1 MFRQVT
7 NSEAICDSEIA
18 AYNNCF
24 NSNLDSCYTA
34 ACYEE
39 VLDLDTLTTQS
50 TCARA
55 VGELCDSYT
64 CCSECAEVGAA
75 VVDCSADYDG
85 CPQRCSGAGSM
96 VILGG
101 LVFVMAS
108 TLLVA

>member
-1 MFRQVT
+1 MT

-24 NSNLDSCYTA
+24 DSNLGACFTP

-39 VLDLDTLTTQS
+39 VLDLDTINTQT

-55 VGELCDSYT
+55 IGELCDSYT
-64 CCSECAEVGAA
+64 CCSECAVLGAA
-75 VVDCSADYDG
+75 VVNCAATNDG
-85 CPQRCSGAGSM
+85 CPQRCSSSVAAAVFS
-96 VILGG
+96 G

-108 TLLVA
+108 TLLLA